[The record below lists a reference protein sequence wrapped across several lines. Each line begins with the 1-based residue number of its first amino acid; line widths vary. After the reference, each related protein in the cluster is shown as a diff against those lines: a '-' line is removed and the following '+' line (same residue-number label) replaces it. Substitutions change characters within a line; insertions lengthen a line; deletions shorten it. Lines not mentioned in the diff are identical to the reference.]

1 MKLLLSLSRG
11 IDWLNYHLGRI
22 VLWFVLAAVLIS
34 SANAI
39 IRKAFNVSS
48 NAYLEVQWY
57 LFAAIFLLC
66 AGYVLLHNEHVR
78 IDVFS
83 SRLSKRAQTIIDIFG
98 LLLFLLPMALLIV
111 YLSWPL
117 FERAYVS
124 GEMSQNAGGLVRWP
138 AFLLLPVG
146 FSLLVL
152 QGISELIKRF
162 AFLMGLA
169 EDPTRRRSTK
179 SAELELAEAIR
190 KAEAER
196 T

>member
-1 MKLLLSLSRG
+1 MKLLLRLSRG
-11 IDWLNYHLGRI
+11 IDWLNYHVGRI
-22 VLWFVLAAVLIS
+22 VLWFVLVAVLIS

-39 IRKAFNVSS
+39 IRKVFNISS

-78 IDVFS
+78 IDVLS
-83 SRLSKRAQTIIDIFG
+83 SRLSKRAQTIIDIIG
-98 LLLFLLPMALLIV
+98 LLFFLLPMALLIV

-124 GEMSQNAGGLVRWP
+124 GEMSQNAGGLIRWP

-146 FSLLVL
+146 FSLLAL
-152 QGISELIKRF
+152 QGVSELIKRF

-169 EDPTRRRSTK
+169 EDPTRRRSAH

-196 T
+196 V

>member
-11 IDWLNYHLGRI
+11 IDWLNYHIGRI
-22 VLWFVLAAVLIS
+22 VLWFVLLAVLIS

-78 IDVFS
+78 IDVLS
-83 SRLSKRAQTIIDIFG
+83 SRLSKRAQTIIDIIG
-98 LLLFLLPMALLIV
+98 LMLFLLPVSALIV

-124 GEMSQNAGGLVRWP
+124 GEMSQNAGGLLRWP
-138 AFLLLPVG
+138 VLLLLPVG
-146 FSLLVL
+146 FVLLLL

-162 AFLMGLA
+162 AFLMGLVD
-169 EDPTRRRSTK
+169 DPTRWRSTK

-190 KAEAER
+190 KAHPER

>member
-11 IDWLNYHLGRI
+11 IDWLNYHIGRV
-22 VLWFVLAAVLIS
+22 VLWFVLLAVLIS

-78 IDVFS
+78 IDVLS
-83 SRLSKRAQTIIDIFG
+83 SRLSKRAQTIIDIIG
-98 LLLFLLPMALLIV
+98 LMLFLLPVSALIV

-138 AFLLLPVG
+138 VLLLLPTG
-146 FSLLVL
+146 FVLLLL

-162 AFLMGLA
+162 AFLMGLVD
-169 EDPTRRRSTK
+169 DPTRWRSTK

-190 KAEAER
+190 KAHSER

>member
-11 IDWLNYHLGRI
+11 IDWLNYHIGRI
-22 VLWFVLAAVLIS
+22 VLWFVLLAVLIS

-78 IDVFS
+78 IDVLS
-83 SRLSKRAQTIIDIFG
+83 SRLSKRAQTIIDIIG
-98 LLLFLLPMALLIV
+98 LMLFLLPVSALIV

-138 AFLLLPVG
+138 VLLLLPTG
-146 FSLLVL
+146 FVLLLL
-152 QGISELIKRF
+152 QGISEMIKRF
-162 AFLMGLA
+162 AFLMGLVD
-169 EDPTRRRSTK
+169 DPTRWRSTK

-190 KAEAER
+190 KAHSER